1 MLQID
6 GAVMNPFAMMMDQE
20 GLDSMAYEL
29 TESKEFVQL
38 YFNVSSKGPLETCAR
53 HPTNWGWILFS
64 EGTVWCNWDHCLAD
78 KDPYVGLDSFPTS
91 NRVGREALDKVYA
104 RSTICPLYNCLFHSN
119 GGDGDF
125 HMRGVDLYMQ
135 YCDHR
140 NKRRE
145 NGISGFEP
153 SETIEELIKGGWLT
167 RDTWTWLGLVMDR
180 GYLYDRDGTYS
191 GKAGTVVAKLENDI
205 IKAVDENG
213 DDLKTSS

>member
-6 GAVMNPFAMMMDQE
+6 GAIMNPFAMMMDQQ

-29 TESKEFVQL
+29 TKDNEFVQL

-64 EGTVWCNWDHCLAD
+64 EGTVWCNWDHSLAD
-78 KDPYVGLDSFPTS
+78 KDPYVGLDSFPTW
-91 NRVGREALDKVYA
+91 VGRETFDKVYA
-104 RSTICPLYNCLFHSN
+104 SSTVCPLYNCLFHSN

-125 HMRGVDLYMQ
+125 HMRGVFLYMQ
-135 YCDHR
+135 YRDHR

-145 NGISGFEP
+145 NGISGF
-153 SETIEELIKGGWLT
+153 ETIEELIKGGWLT
-167 RDTWTWLGLVMDR
+167 RDTWTWLGLVHNR
-180 GYLYDRDGTYS
+180 GFLYDRDGTYS
-191 GKAGTVVAKLENDI
+191 GKAGTVVASWENDI

-213 DDLKTSS
+213 NDL